1 MKLRKLPGRENHEEG
16 DKVEYLEPG
25 VPASVRRIGTD
36 GRMRM
41 RLLELGLTEGMKIE
55 CVGRS
60 PKGDPS
66 SYRIRGAVVAIRE
79 SDAAKILVETEETDI
94 PVIAL
99 AGSPECW
106 KEHCF

>member
-1 MKLRKLPGRENHEEG
+1 MSN
-16 DKVEYLEPG
+16 LEPG
-25 VPASVRRIGTD
+25 VSASVRRIGTD

-94 PVIAL
+94 PVTVSYTHLTLPTIA
-99 AGSPECW
+99 
-106 KEHCF
+106 